1 MLASRFRRL
10 TIAAMIGGFAA
21 AILISLAIVVAVAA
35 HATFAI
41 EQIIAASGMAASSA
55 QDAAK
60 AETRFLIPTIAA
72 TAGLALAIVVA
83 ALLTIRAML
92 VKPIAAAAATMTEL
106 ARLSQRR
113 EAETK
118 AQINLDSNL
127 DALRQIL
134 NGLGKPR
141 REGGELYFGDRLING
156 ANEYVDQI
164 KDRFGGAATIFVGDV
179 RVATNV
185 RQADGSRAIG
195 TRLAAGPAYDSA
207 LTKGK
212 IYRGEAEIL
221 GAHYITLYEPIL
233 VGAEVV
239 GILFVGVPKATASRR
254 DEAGQATLANEMMQI
269 QAALATLREAMAAK
283 DKAEQDGLEQ
293 RYIAADAGRRA
304 DAVTRSFAADQQRVV
319 GALSQAL
326 ESLAIMD
333 LTHRIEIEF
342 PEDYRNLKTNF
353 MAAATILRDTMRTIG
368 AQADAIH
375 GVSGEISQAAEDL
388 SQRTERQA
396 ATLEE
401 TAASLDEITATVKRT
416 ADGANR
422 TRQVVA
428 AMQADAESSGD
439 IVRRA
444 VTAMSEIEQCSR
456 DIGKILGVID
466 EIALQ
471 TNLLALNAGVE
482 AARAGESGRGFAVV
496 AVEVRALAKRS
507 ADAAKE
513 IRGLISTSAQ
523 QVEHGGKLVGESGAA
538 LERIVAKLAEIGAAV
553 SDIATATERQAVGL
567 AEVNAAVGALDQVT
581 QQNAAM
587 VEQTTAASR
596 GLADEA
602 EELTRLIGRFE
613 VGADASGEH
622 AEGAPRRAS
631 PEKLRSAAA

>member
-1 MLASRFRRL
+1 LLASRFRRL

-21 AILISLAIVVAVAA
+21 AILVSLAIVVAVAA

-41 EQIIAASGMAASSA
+41 EQIVAASGMAAAGA
-55 QDAAK
+55 QDAAE

-72 TAGLALAIVVA
+72 AAALALAIVVA

-92 VKPIAAAAATMTEL
+92 VRPVAAAARTMTEL

-118 AQINLDSNL
+118 AQINLDANL

-134 NGLGKPR
+134 DGLGKPR
-141 REGGELYFGDRLING
+141 RQDDKLYFGDRLING
-156 ANEYVDQI
+156 ANEYVDQV
-164 KDRFGGAATIFVGDV
+164 KERFGGTATIFLGDV

-207 LTKGK
+207 LAKGK
-212 IYRGEAEIL
+212 IYRGEAEIF
-221 GAHYITLYEPIL
+221 GASYITLYEPIL
-233 VGAEVV
+233 VGADVI
-239 GILFVGVPKATASRR
+239 GILYVGVPKATAPSRGKADPAR
-254 DEAGQATLANEMMQI
+254 LANEMMQI

-304 DAVTRSFAADQQRVV
+304 DAMTRSFAADQQRVV

-326 ESLAIMD
+326 ESLAAMN

-342 PEDYRNLKTNF
+342 PEEYRNLKTNF
-353 MAAATILRDTMRTIG
+353 MTAATILRDTMRTIG

-388 SQRTERQA
+388 SQRTEHQA

-422 TRQVVA
+422 TRQAVA

-444 VTAMSEIEQCSR
+444 VTAMTEIEQCSR

-513 IRGLISTSAQ
+513 IRGLISTSTQ

>member
-1 MLASRFRRL
+1 MVALRFRRVK
-10 TIAAMIGGFAA
+10 IAGMIGGFAGA
-21 AILISLAIVVAVAA
+21 VLTALAIVAA
-35 HATFAI
+35 AGVHATFAI
-41 EQIIAASGMAASSA
+41 EKIAATSGA
-55 QDAAK
+55 QAQAD
-60 AETRFLIPTIAA
+60 AETGALVLTIAA
-72 TAGLALAIVVA
+72 AAGLALAIVVA

-118 AQINLDSNL
+118 AQISLDSNL

-134 NGLGKPR
+134 DGLGKPR
-141 REGGELYFGDRLING
+141 REGDELYFGDRLING

-164 KDRFGGAATIFVGDV
+164 KDRFGGAATIFVGDL
-179 RVATNV
+179 RVATNI

-207 LTKGK
+207 LAKGK
-212 IYRGEAEIL
+212 LYRGEAQIL
-221 GAHYITLYEPIL
+221 GASYITLYEPIL

-239 GILFVGVPKATASRR
+239 GILFVGVPKATASRG
-254 DEAGQATLANEMMQI
+254 DEAEQAPPANEMMQI

-293 RYIAADAGRRA
+293 RYVAADAGRRA

-333 LTHRIEIEF
+333 LTHRIEVEF
-342 PEDYRNLKTNF
+342 PENYRNLKTNF
-353 MAAATILRDTMRTIG
+353 MAAVTILRDTMRTIG
-368 AQADAIH
+368 AQAGAIH
-375 GVSGEISQAAEDL
+375 DVSGEISQAAGDL
-388 SQRTERQA
+388 SHRTERQA
-396 ATLEE
+396 TTLQE
-401 TAASLDEITATVKRT
+401 AASSLDAITATVSRT
-416 ADGANR
+416 AEGAKR
-422 TRQVVA
+422 TRQAVA
-428 AMQADAESSGD
+428 AMQADAENSGEV
-439 IVRRA
+439 VRRA
-444 VTAMSEIEQCSR
+444 VTAMAGIEQCSR

-496 AVEVRALAKRS
+496 AVEVRALARRS

-513 IRGLISTSAQ
+513 IRGLISTSTL

-538 LERIVAKLAEIGAAV
+538 LERILAKLTEISAAV

-567 AEVNAAVGALDQVT
+567 ADVNTAVGALDHVT

-613 VGADASGEH
+613 VGAAASRD
-622 AEGAPRRAS
+622 GAQRTARPNS
-631 PEKLRSAAA
+631 PEESRSAAA